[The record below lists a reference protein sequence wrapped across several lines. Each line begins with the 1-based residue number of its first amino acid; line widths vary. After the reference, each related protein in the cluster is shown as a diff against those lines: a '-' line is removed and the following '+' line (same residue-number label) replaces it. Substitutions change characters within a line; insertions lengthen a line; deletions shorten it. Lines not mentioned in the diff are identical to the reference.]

1 HVDHGKTSL
10 SDSLI
15 ASNGLIS
22 DKLAGKIRFLD
33 DTKEEQLR
41 GITMKSS
48 VISLIYEA
56 TKGANRESYLINLVD
71 SPGHV
76 DFSFDVSTAVRICDG
91 ALVLIDAVEGVCPQT
106 HAVLHQAWIEGIRPC
121 LVINKIDRLILE
133 LGLDPFEAYQRME
146 RIIEQGN
153 AILSSLIRSDVI
165 ARYDA
170 DQGSISSHEK
180 VANDHLEG
188 TILDEIAALEEQLL
202 FSPLRGNVLFSSA
215 IDGWAFGIGYFA
227 HFYAQKLT
235 FDTAGKT
242 AINPIQILR
251 QTLWGDY
258 YYNPGTRRVTTK
270 SPNQNCL
277 PMFVQYI
284 LKPIWKAYKIIS
296 APITSEQSVKKVRD
310 LATQM
315 GVLQNVNDR
324 DLRNTDRRIVMK
336 SLMSKWLPLS
346 QSVLKMVTRVLP
358 SPALAQRAR
367 FHKLCTSYYDE
378 KFTLTRIPNHVK
390 DLATEVADGIK
401 SCNAA
406 EEAPLVIYVCKM
418 ICVDARLLSNYKQLC
433 DEKHISLSSIRNES
447 LGNTAEPRQEFDE
460 QPVYIAIGR
469 IFSGILRQGQ
479 ELYIM
484 GPKYNGCRESVSASS
499 VKSIPHV
506 ATVEV
511 DKIVPYLVM
520 GRELYH
526 VTKVPAGNI
535 VGILG
540 LQDFILKTA
549 TLSTTLLC
557 PRFTKMP
564 FQTKPIV
571 RVAVEP
577 EDPRDFEKLECG
589 LQRLYR
595 SDPTVEVQIQE
606 SGEHVIVALGE
617 LHLDRCIKDLKER
630 FAKVS
635 VRVSEPLVPFRE
647 TVVDGEISSFQ
658 ESVVFRE
665 LADSTIQES
674 KPDNFCNAAEE
685 APLIIYVCKMIC
697 VDARLLSNYKQL
709 CDEKHISLSSIR
721 NESLGNTAEPRQ
733 EFDEQPVYIAIGR
746 IFSGILR
753 QGQELYI
760 MGPKYNGCRES
771 VSASS
776 VKSIPHVATV
786 EVDKIVPYLVMGREL
801 YHVTKVPAGNIVGI
815 LGLQDFILKTAT
827 LSTTLLCPRF
837 TKMPFQTKPIVRVA
851 VEPEDPR
858 DFEKLECGLQRLYRS
873 DPTVEVQIQES
884 GEHVIVALGELH
896 LDRCIKDLKE
906 RFAKVSVRV
915 SEPLVPFRETV
926 VDGEI
931 SSFQESVVFRELADS
946 TIQESKPDNLS
957 TDCINEEQIP
967 LQEQS
972 DTSKDVATGTICNGS
987 VKLSIRVLP
996 LPSKAAQFLEDNANT
1011 LKQMAT
1017 SDEVVD
1023 DGTQQVPGVAST
1035 DYDIRDGS
1043 ARNKSVL
1050 RTHLAEDLRKVLDES
1065 DTNKTFW
1072 RSLEMSRIWSFGP
1085 HHCGSNLLINNVSW
1099 YINKRF
1105 ALGGCAIESP
1115 GKISKGAQDK
1125 LRQQILEKLENSII
1139 TGFQLATIAGPLCEE
1154 QVWGAAFIIEDI
1166 CISEKF
1172 TSEQY
1177 EATSSSNFGPLSGQ
1191 IISTMKST
1199 CRLAFI
1205 KKPVRLVE
1213 AIYTCSVQCQAEQ
1226 LGKLYSVLSKR
1237 RANVICE
1244 DLADKMS
1251 LFTIKAHLPV
1261 VESFGLATDIRTQ
1274 TSGAASN
1281 PQLVFSHWTML
1292 ETDPFFQPQ
1301 TEEEREDLG
1310 ERTYEMNYV
1319 RKYIEAIRKR
1329 KGLIRDE
1336 KVVVHA
1342 EKQRTLGR
1350 KK

>member
-1 HVDHGKTSL
+1 
-10 SDSLI
+10 
-15 ASNGLIS
+15 
-22 DKLAGKIRFLD
+22 
-33 DTKEEQLR
+33 
-41 GITMKSS
+41 MKSS

-258 YYNPGTRRVTTK
+258 YYNPGTKRVTTK

-284 LKPIWKAYKIIS
+284 LKPIWKAYKITS

-674 KPDNFCNAAEE
+674 KPDN
-685 APLIIYVCKMIC
+685 
-697 VDARLLSNYKQL
+697 
-709 CDEKHISLSSIR
+709 
-721 NESLGNTAEPRQ
+721 
-733 EFDEQPVYIAIGR
+733 
-746 IFSGILR
+746 
-753 QGQELYI
+753 
-760 MGPKYNGCRES
+760 
-771 VSASS
+771 
-776 VKSIPHVATV
+776 
-786 EVDKIVPYLVMGREL
+786 
-801 YHVTKVPAGNIVGI
+801 
-815 LGLQDFILKTAT
+815 
-827 LSTTLLCPRF
+827 
-837 TKMPFQTKPIVRVA
+837 
-851 VEPEDPR
+851 
-858 DFEKLECGLQRLYRS
+858 
-873 DPTVEVQIQES
+873 
-884 GEHVIVALGELH
+884 
-896 LDRCIKDLKE
+896 
-906 RFAKVSVRV
+906 
-915 SEPLVPFRETV
+915 
-926 VDGEI
+926 
-931 SSFQESVVFRELADS
+931 
-946 TIQESKPDNLS
+946 LS

-1065 DTNKTFW
+1065 DTNETFW

-1115 GKISKGAQDK
+1115 GKISKGARNK

-1199 CRLAFI
+1199 CRLAFL